1 LLFGAGAGGVG
12 ALASALGVRT
22 RRPYVPWPDLRRAA
36 AGSAGTLV
44 FAVVLL
50 FEAWMIGAVC
60 RDLSTADYLV
70 ALLSETLPPQLLP
83 VLLFCVACLVAFAT
97 GSSWSTMSI
106 LVPNVVALAAG
117 LGEESVLGSRGM
129 VVVCISAV
137 LEGSIFG
144 DHCSPISDTTVL
156 SSVASSSDHID
167 HVRTQV
173 PYALLTAAAAVVCGY
188 AALLLVPGW
197 TPLLALL
204 VGAGA
209 LVASLALLGRR
220 PPGSPTPA
228 CPG

>member
-1 LLFGAGAGGVG
+1 M
-12 ALASALGVRT
+12 
-22 RRPYVPWPDLRRAA
+22 
-36 AGSAGTLV
+36 

-117 LGEESVLGSRGM
+117 LGEESALGSRGM

-173 PYALLTAAAAVVCGY
+173 PYALITAAVAVGCGFLP
-188 AALLLVPGW
+188 AGWGFPGY
-197 TPLLALL
+197 
-204 VGAGA
+204 V
-209 LVASLALLGRR
+209 SLALGGGGVLDLVQGLQE
-220 PPGSPTPA
+220 GGLESEF
-228 CPG
+228 GEFS